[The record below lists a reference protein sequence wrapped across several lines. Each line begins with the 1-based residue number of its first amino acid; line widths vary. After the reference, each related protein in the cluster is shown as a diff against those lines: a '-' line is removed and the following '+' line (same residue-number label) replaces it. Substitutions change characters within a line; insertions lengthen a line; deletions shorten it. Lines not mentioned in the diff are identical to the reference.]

1 MVASKLCEIIVVIII
16 LFFYHFVFLQI
27 DKENPKNKLT
37 HKHEDE
43 LLLKKCICSMMA
55 AAQQFKWSYPS
66 AKLNVA

>member
-1 MVASKLCEIIVVIII
+1 MVASKLCEIIVVIIT

-43 LLLKKCICSMMA
+43 LLLK
-55 AAQQFKWSYPS
+55 
-66 AKLNVA
+66 NVFVP